1 MTYSV
6 VIIED
11 EIEVAQL
18 LAQYLLSPE
27 KRRANAPRYQVLGI
41 ASDLATARSV
51 LSALNP
57 ALILLD
63 VYLPDGNGLEL
74 LSELRARDTNSE
86 IMLLTA
92 AKEVQVLEKAMQLGV
107 CDFLVKPIMLS
118 RLDQAL
124 LRFEEKQQHF
134 SAAREVT
141 QSMVDALFLSPADS
155 NAKETSKD
163 NVNARLPKGVDGL
176 TLQKV
181 RQVFVSAP
189 DQAYTAQR
197 IGEQLGISR
206 STARRYLEYLLESA
220 ELMVDQNY
228 GAIGRPE
235 RSYRKCR

>member
-6 VIIED
+6 VIVED

-18 LAQYLLSPE
+18 LAQYLLTPD
-27 KRRANAPRYQVLGI
+27 KRRNNAPRYQVLGI
-41 ASDLATARSV
+41 AGDLATARSV

-63 VYLPDGNGLEL
+63 VYLPDGSGLTL

-124 LRFEEKQQHF
+124 SRFEEKQQHL
-134 SAAREVT
+134 SAAQEVT
-141 QSMVDALFLSPADS
+141 QSMVDALFLNPADS
-155 NAKETSKD
+155 GKD
-163 NVNARLPKGVDGL
+163 NANVRLPKGVDGL

-181 RQVFVSAP
+181 RQVFNATP
-189 DQAYTAQR
+189 EQAYTAQR

-206 STARRYLEYLLESA
+206 STARRYLEYLLEST

-235 RSYRKCR
+235 RSYRKC

>member
-6 VIIED
+6 VIVED

-18 LAQYLLSPE
+18 LAQYLMSPD

-63 VYLPDGNGLEL
+63 VYLPDGSGLTL

-124 LRFEEKQQHF
+124 SRFEEKQQHL
-134 SAAREVT
+134 SAAQEVT
-141 QSMVDALFLSPADS
+141 QSMVDALFLNPADS
-155 NAKETSKD
+155 GKD
-163 NVNARLPKGVDGL
+163 NANGRLPKGVDGL

-181 RQVFVSAP
+181 RQVFNATP
-189 DQAYTAQR
+189 EQAYTAQR

-206 STARRYLEYLLESA
+206 STARRYLEYLLEST

>member
-6 VIIED
+6 VIVED

-18 LAQYLLSPE
+18 LAQYLLTPD
-27 KRRANAPRYQVLGI
+27 KRRNNAPRYQVLGI
-41 ASDLATARSV
+41 AGDLATARSV

-63 VYLPDGNGLEL
+63 VYLPDGSGLTL

-124 LRFEEKQQHF
+124 SRFEEKQLHL
-134 SAAREVT
+134 SAAQEVT
-141 QSMVDALFLSPADS
+141 QSVVDALFLNPAD
-155 NAKETSKD
+155 NAKDSGKD
-163 NVNARLPKGVDGL
+163 HTNVRLPKGVDSL

-181 RQVFVSAP
+181 RQVFSATP
-189 DQAYTAQR
+189 GQAYTAQR

-206 STARRYLEYLLESA
+206 STARRYLEYLLEST

-235 RSYRKCR
+235 RSYRKC

>member
-6 VIIED
+6 VIVED

-18 LAQYLLSPE
+18 LAQYLLSPD

-63 VYLPDGNGLEL
+63 VHLPDGNGLTL
-74 LSELRARDTNSE
+74 LSELRARDTKSE

-124 LRFEEKQQHF
+124 SRFEEKQQHL

-141 QSMVDALFLSPADS
+141 QSMVDALFLNPAD
-155 NAKETSKD
+155 NPKD
-163 NVNARLPKGVDGL
+163 NTTIRLPKGVDSL

-181 RQVFVSAP
+181 RQVFNATP
-189 DQAYTAQR
+189 ELAYTAQR

-220 ELMVDQNY
+220 ELMVDQHY

>member
-6 VIIED
+6 VIVED

-18 LAQYLLSPE
+18 LAQYLLTPD
-27 KRRANAPRYQVLGI
+27 KRRNNAPRYQVLGI

-63 VYLPDGNGLEL
+63 VYLPDGSGLTL

-124 LRFEEKQQHF
+124 SRFEEKQQHL
-134 SAAREVT
+134 SAAQEVT
-141 QSMVDALFLSPADS
+141 QSMVDALFLNPADS
-155 NAKETSKD
+155 GKD
-163 NVNARLPKGVDGL
+163 NANVRLPKGVDGL

-181 RQVFVSAP
+181 RQVFNATP
-189 DQAYTAQR
+189 EQAYTAQR

-206 STARRYLEYLLESA
+206 STARRYLEYLLEST

>member
-6 VIIED
+6 VIVED

-18 LAQYLLSPE
+18 LAQYLLSPD

-63 VYLPDGNGLEL
+63 VYLPDGSGLTL

-124 LRFEEKQQHF
+124 SRFEEKQQHL

-141 QSMVDALFLSPADS
+141 QSMVDALFLNPAD
-155 NAKETSKD
+155 NPKD
-163 NVNARLPKGVDGL
+163 NTSIRLPKGVDSL

-181 RQVFVSAP
+181 RQVFNATP
-189 DQAYTAQR
+189 EQAYTAQR

-220 ELMVDQNY
+220 ELMVDQHY

>member
-6 VIIED
+6 VIVED

-18 LAQYLLSPE
+18 LAQYLLSPD

-63 VYLPDGNGLEL
+63 VHLPDGNGLTL
-74 LSELRARDTNSE
+74 LSELRARDTKSE

-124 LRFEEKQQHF
+124 SRFEEKQQHL

-141 QSMVDALFLSPADS
+141 QSMVDALFLNPAD
-155 NAKETSKD
+155 NPKD
-163 NVNARLPKGVDGL
+163 NTTIRLPKGVDSL

-181 RQVFVSAP
+181 RQVFNATP
-189 DQAYTAQR
+189 ELAYTAQR

-206 STARRYLEYLLESA
+206 STARRYLEYLLEIA
-220 ELMVDQNY
+220 ELMVDQHY